1 MVYSQAFS
9 FNNSEGVE
17 QVSFEELFKTLKT
30 RIFSFGLRLVSDSYL
45 IENIVQDAFL
55 KLWEFRDTIASHE
68 HAERF
73 LKQSVKWGC
82 HAYFRNASSRFHR
95 RMVQLDAFD
104 NNDSILATCGGD
116 PIFNEP
122 EDSVFDQR
130 LQEAWQ
136 AIANCFYG
144 REKEVMKL
152 YFSKGFTHTQIA
164 ARYGI
169 SIRTITLILD
179 KGKLRLKTM
188 LVTAPKRIK
197 SRSIQKQHF
206 SDLLTKSELIEG
218 LNAEQNAIYQLR
230 LIGKYNFDQIAGF
243 LHLTTSYIQL
253 EYIKAWKIVD
263 WQKKKNKA
271 NKRLS
276 RWSANPLHSTRLLS
290 A

>member
-1 MVYSQAFS
+1 MIYSPAFS

-30 RIFSFGLRLVSDSYL
+30 HIFSFGLRLVSDSYL

-55 KLWEFRDTIASHE
+55 KLWDFRDTITSHE

-104 NNDSILATCGGD
+104 NY
-116 PIFNEP
+116 
-122 EDSVFDQR
+122 DSVLSLESADLIFDDTEIDVFDRR
-130 LQEAWQ
+130 LHETRQ
-136 AIANCFYG
+136 AIANLFYG
-144 REKEVMKL
+144 REKDVLEL
-152 YFSKGFTHTQIA
+152 FYIKGFTHTQVA
-164 ARYGI
+164 AHYGL

-197 SRSIQKQHF
+197 RVAVYKNSIF
-206 SDLLTKSELIEG
+206 LIYLPS
-218 LNAEQNAIYQLR
+218 LN
-230 LIGKYNFDQIAGF
+230 
-243 LHLTTSYIQL
+243 
-253 EYIKAWKIVD
+253 
-263 WQKKKNKA
+263 
-271 NKRLS
+271 
-276 RWSANPLHSTRLLS
+276 
-290 A
+290 

>member
-1 MVYSQAFS
+1 VHSTQLNLRKY
-9 FNNSEGVE
+9 
-17 QVSFEELFKTLKT
+17 
-30 RIFSFGLRLVSDSYL
+30 GLRLLKDNYI

-55 KLWEFRDTIASHE
+55 KLWEFRDTITSLE

-73 LKQSVKWGC
+73 LKQAVKWGC

-116 PIFNEP
+116 PIFNES

-130 LQEAWQ
+130 LQEAWL
-136 AIANCFYG
+136 AIANLFYG
-144 REKEVMKL
+144 REKEVL
-152 YFSKGFTHTQIA
+152 ELFYIKGFTHTQIA
-164 ARYGI
+164 DRYGI

-230 LIGKYNFDQIAGF
+230 LIGKYNFDQIAVF

-276 RWSANPLHSTRLLS
+276 RWNANPLHSTRLLS